1 MAITVDRT
9 RAETGLGR
17 VLVSVLARGTG
28 ALPRG
33 TAARLGRLVGDCRRA
48 TCPRDVEAVRENLRR
63 LSLTRADGPGARDA
77 EDRLVRETFRA
88 FGLFAIEFFR
98 GLRASPPAI
107 VRDWAIEGWSHAEA
121 LAADPRGFIVASAHT
136 GNWEQLAALA
146 HPLGRRIVAPAATQF
161 HPWLSPAIG
170 RAKQRWQIDSV
181 PPDREL
187 RGLLRALALGRL
199 VALPLDGGS
208 YRRGVPVRLRGRR
221 VRLPAG
227 AARLAV
233 LSGRPILPV
242 FARRT
247 EAMRHA
253 VRLSAPI
260 WPSLPPEGRDA
271 TEIRAITQRLA
282 DLLGEHLERTP
293 GQWCIFRALD
303 WEDAPA
309 PRPASRP
316 ALAAVSGSR

>member
-1 MAITVDRT
+1 MAIGVDRT
-9 RAETGLGR
+9 HDGAGLGR
-17 VLVSVLARGTG
+17 VLVGALACAAG
-28 ALPRG
+28 ALPPG
-33 TAARLGRLVGDCRRA
+33 AAARLGRLVGDCRRA
-48 TCPRDVEAVRENLRR
+48 ACPREVEAVRENLRR
-63 LSLTRADGPGARDA
+63 LRLSRADGLGARDA

-98 GLRASPPAI
+98 GLRAAPPAI
-107 VRDWAIEGWSHAEA
+107 VCDWAIEGWSHAEA

-161 HPWLSPAIG
+161 HPWLSPAVG
-170 RAKQRWQIDSV
+170 RAKRRWRIDSV

-187 RGLLRALALGRL
+187 RGLLRALARGCL

-247 EAMRHA
+247 AALRHE
-253 VRLSAPI
+253 VRLCAPI
-260 WPSLPPEGRDA
+260 WPGLAPVDRGTPDRA
-271 TEIRAITQRLA
+271 RAAEIRAITQRLA
-282 DLLGEHLERTP
+282 DLLGEHLERAP

-303 WEDAPA
+303 WQDAPGSDR
-309 PRPASRP
+309 RPTIDP
-316 ALAAVSGSR
+316 